1 MSSWPLVP
9 SIVKEESS
17 EEEIAIAATS
27 AKELGHEPVPAD
39 LGEVRTP
46 EPPESL
52 KREYQEFSSPETSLP
67 YKWVVEAA
75 NLLIPAV
82 GSSLSEA
89 LDLIE
94 SFLNFWNKHD
104 TLELESPSLTS
115 TPVCSQKVVVTT
127 PLHRD
132 KTPLHQKYPSSEVL
146 PDQKY
151 SMDNTPHTP
160 TPFKNALEK
169 YGPLKPLPQTPHLEE
184 DLKEVLR
191 SEAGMELII
200 EDDMR
205 PEKQKRKPGL
215 RRSPIK
221 KVRKSLALDIMDEDG
236 KLMSSTMP
244 KPLSLPTSVT
254 PSSCGFTSPGSKE
267 GNSLLNQGFLQAKP
281 EKVVAAQKTR
291 SHIPTPAPVS
301 AVNRSHCPPFHP
313 QGLTCEFLWLLASLT

>member
-1 MSSWPLVP
+1 M
-9 SIVKEESS
+9 
-17 EEEIAIAATS
+17 
-27 AKELGHEPVPAD
+27 
-39 LGEVRTP
+39 
-46 EPPESL
+46 L
-52 KREYQEFSSPETSLP
+52 KRQKKRRVALSPVTENS
-67 YKWVVEAA
+67 A
-75 NLLIPAV
+75 
-82 GSSLSEA
+82 SLSF
-89 LDLIE
+89 LDSCNSLTPK
-94 SFLNFWNKHD
+94 STPVKTLPFSPSQFLNFWNKQD

-291 SHIPTPAPVS
+291 SHIPTPAPMTHAWKTVACGGTKDQLFMQEKARQLLS
-301 AVNRSHCPPFHP
+301 RLKSSHTSRT
-313 QGLTCEFLWLLASLT
+313 LILS